1 MKKKIIPFSLLK
13 KKLHKLISSVKTT
26 KKPNRK
32 QMAEKVAENQKSSRK
47 NIKKL
52 NIYKLSFL
60 KKINFEMCSMCVK
73 MCSVKKNF

>member
-1 MKKKIIPFSLLK
+1 
-13 KKLHKLISSVKTT
+13 
-26 KKPNRK
+26 
-32 QMAEKVAENQKSSRK
+32 MAEKVAENQKSSRK

-73 MCSVKKNF
+73 KMCSVKKKF